1 MDSFVEN
8 NVKALR
14 ERIGDGKV
22 LCALSGGVD
31 SSVLAAMLAKAIG
44 KQLTCVFVDHGLLR
58 KNEKEEVCSVFG
70 PGNANGF
77 DINFICVDARDRYF
91 SKLKGVTEPERKRK
105 IIGEEFIRVFEEEDK
120 QSKLKG
126 AKAPTKKELL
136 LPEDAQ
142 ERLNRFLLEIS
153 MEWLKNKNG
162 DCTWK
167 VLKENGQIVI
177 KPVAVAKK

>member
-1 MDSFVEN
+1 M
-8 NVKALR
+8 VK
-14 ERIGDGKV
+14 IKKG
-22 LCALSGGVD
+22 LS
-31 SSVLAAMLAKAIG
+31 
-44 KQLTCVFVDHGLLR
+44 
-58 KNEKEEVCSVFG
+58 
-70 PGNANGF
+70 
-77 DINFICVDARDRYF
+77 DADM
-91 SKLKGVTEPERKRK
+91 LKGFS
-105 IIGEEFIRVFEEEDK
+105 EELTFENGMYADEKVK

-126 AKAPTKKELL
+126 AKGPAKKELL

-153 MEWLKNKNG
+153 MEWLMNKNV